1 MCVAHRG
8 QPVEQRLIGS
18 LQQRRQLLAKGLGV
32 TVGQSVEHALGPLL
46 EGLRLQRREQR
57 VRQASESLLQRHQE
71 QQVAGTVRCLGCQ
84 PQQVELSLH
93 PPGALL
99 LPAGLISQR
108 EAGIEQLLHSGLAGV
123 LAAGGQ

>member
-8 QPVEQRLIGS
+8 KAVEQRLIGG
-18 LQQRRQLLAKGLGV
+18 LQQRRQLLAKGLSV
-32 TVGQSVEHALGPLL
+32 TVGQGVEHALGPLL
-46 EGLRLQRREQR
+46 EGRGLQRGEQR
-57 VRQASESLLQRHQE
+57 VRHASEGFLQRHQE
-71 QQVAGTVRCLGCQ
+71 QQVAGTVRCLGRQ

-93 PPGALL
+93 PPAALL